1 MNLRQAIGV
10 TTKSNVSA
18 PMAWRSKIAYCAKV
32 SAPQPVRRRNK
43 FGAAKYNYSGATSF
57 SPAKKLSLDAAFWK
71 AYQMTVSTYQ
81 AGEFPEEIVVFM
93 LNVYSLS

>member
-1 MNLRQAIGV
+1 MFLRRWLGE
-10 TTKSNVSA
+10 
-18 PMAWRSKIAYCAKV
+18 AKLPT
-32 SAPQPVRRRNK
+32 ALKFRRHNQFGAATK